1 MSDSSHDL
9 KIEIIEACL
18 QLEEMGY
25 VIGTYGNVSV
35 RLEEGLMIT
44 PSRIDYRALAAE
56 DIVTVS
62 LEGKILEGRRLP
74 SSELEVHRQIYV
86 CRPDV
91 GAIAH
96 THSLLATAVSCLQET
111 IPVIVEEQ
119 SQVVGGEIRCTR
131 YVPAGQHRKL
141 GEEVARALGQSNGVL
156 IANHGTVSCG
166 RTLEEAIFT
175 CRIVERVGTMR
186 VLGAACG
193 KLTLIPSEYVM
204 SERDRWLHKYGSAA
218 DRALEN
224 IITMSEGLQEP
235 GETDPSPAL

>member
-1 MSDSSHDL
+1 MSACSHDL
-9 KIEIIEACL
+9 GKEIIEACL
-18 QLEEMGY
+18 WLDEMGY
-25 VIGTYGNVSV
+25 VIGTYGNVSARV
-35 RLEEGLMIT
+35 EEGLMIT

-56 DIVTVS
+56 DLVTVS
-62 LEGKILEGRRLP
+62 LQGKVLEGSRLP

-96 THSLLATAVSCLQET
+96 THSLFATALSCLQET

-175 CRIVERVGTMR
+175 CRIVERVAQMR
-186 VLGAACG
+186 VLAGACG
-193 KLTLIPSEYVM
+193 KLTLIPREHVM
-204 SERDRWLHKYGSAA
+204 SERERWLHKYGSAD
-218 DRALEN
+218 DR
-224 IITMSEGLQEP
+224 T
-235 GETDPSPAL
+235 GETL

>member
-1 MSDSSHDL
+1 MSACSDDVRKEMIS
-9 KIEIIEACL
+9 ACL

-35 RLEEGLMIT
+35 RVEEGLMIT
-44 PSRIDYRALAAE
+44 PSRIDYRSLVAE
-56 DIVTVS
+56 DFVIVS
-62 LEGKILEGRRLP
+62 LEGKVLEGRRLP

-86 CRPDV
+86 SRPDV

-96 THSLLATAVSCLQET
+96 THSLFATALSCLQET

-141 GEEVARALGQSNGVL
+141 GEEVVRALGQSNGVL

-175 CRIVERVGTMR
+175 CRIVERVAQMR
-186 VLGAACG
+186 VLAGACG
-193 KLTLIPSEYVM
+193 KLTLIPPKHVT
-204 SERDRWLHKYGSAA
+204 SERERWLHRYGSAA
-218 DRALEN
+218 DRAV
-224 IITMSEGLQEP
+224 
-235 GETDPSPAL
+235 ETS